1 MNQTCAKSRKNMKEK
16 IDRFMACNK
25 FAVAGVSRNRNKFGS
40 IVFREL
46 KKKGYDIVP
55 VNPEMDTFE
64 GEKCFRSVSDLPS
77 GIEALIVVT
86 SPGTCMTVVRE
97 ALEKGINNIFIQ
109 QGAQSREVIEYA
121 DNNAGANAI
130 CRHCILMFAKPTGI
144 HKFHERIAR
153 LFRFY
158 PS

>member
-1 MNQTCAKSRKNMKEK
+1 MKEK

-55 VNPEMDTFE
+55 VNPGMDTFE

-77 GIEALIVVT
+77 GIEALIVLT
-86 SPGTCMTVVRE
+86 GQDACMTVVRE
-97 ALEKGINNIFIQ
+97 ALEKGITNIFIQ
-109 QGAQSREVIEYA
+109 QGAQSREVIEYVQ
-121 DNNAGANAI
+121 DNAGANVI
-130 CRHCILMFAKPTGI
+130 FRHCILMFAKPSGI
-144 HKFHERIAR
+144 HKLHEQIAR

>member
-1 MNQTCAKSRKNMKEK
+1 MKEK

-40 IVFREL
+40 MVFREL

-55 VNPEMDTFE
+55 VNPGMDTFE

-77 GIEALIVVT
+77 GIQALIVVT
-86 SPGTCMTVVRE
+86 RQDACMIAVKE

-109 QGAQSREVIEYA
+109 QGAQIRKVVEYA
-121 DNNAGANAI
+121 KNYGNANVI
-130 CRHCILMFAKPTGI
+130 CRHCILMFAKPSGI